1 MPRKMARLDGVAFA
15 FWAADANG
23 RNPIDAKAGNAISA
37 PVPRKKC
44 RRLVEESINIVKMIM
59 PCQTADVSFYR
70 LWLFLFHWFIVS
82 RTSPRALSSQ
92 GLMRGLFPLEKLT
105 LMTPLNTPD
114 TGERVSTFVSTL
126 AYFEGP

>member
-1 MPRKMARLDGVAFA
+1 MARLDGVAFA

-44 RRLVEESINIVKMIM
+44 RRLVEETINIVKMIM
-59 PCQTADVSFYR
+59 PYQTADVSFCR

-92 GLMRGLFPLEKLT
+92 GLMRGT
-105 LMTPLNTPD
+105 
-114 TGERVSTFVSTL
+114 VSTQKININDML
-126 AYFEGP
+126 KHP